1 MKALKERIIRE
12 FEKVSSKE
20 KAKDYK
26 KFYKTGKGEYGE
38 GDVFIGVTVPEVRK
52 LCKKFLE
59 EVTLKDL
66 GFFIS
71 NKIHEY
77 RLFALLTLT
86 YMYEKV
92 AKEKNL
98 EERKK
103 RQGEI
108 FDYYIK
114 NRQHINNWDLV
125 DASAYKI
132 VGEYLK
138 ERDRSVL
145 YDLIKSDSI
154 WDQRIAIISTFAFIK
169 NHDFKE
175 ILKFGEL
182 LLNHEHHLIH
192 KALGWMLRE
201 VGKRDIAALR
211 KFLNRY
217 ATRMPRTML
226 RYSIEKLGKEERQYY
241 MSL

>member
-1 MKALKERIIRE
+1 MKPLKERIVQE
-12 FEKVSSKE
+12 FERLSSKE

-26 KFYKTGKGEYGE
+26 RFFKTRKGEYGE
-38 GDVFIGVTVPEVRK
+38 GDVFIGVPVPEVRK
-52 LCKKFLE
+52 LCKKYLE
-59 EVTLKDL
+59 VISLMDL
-66 GFFIS
+66 DFFIS

-86 YMYEKV
+86 YMYKKEAKGKNMGEREK
-92 AKEKNL
+92 KQ
-98 EERKK
+98 
-103 RQGEI
+103 RQI

-114 NRQHINNWDLV
+114 NRQYINNWDLV

-138 ERDRSVL
+138 ERDRSIL
-145 YDLIKSDSI
+145 YDLIKSSSV
-154 WDQRIAIISTFAFIK
+154 WDQRIAIVSTFSFIK
-169 NHDFKE
+169 DGDFKE
-175 ILKFGEL
+175 ILRFSEL

-201 VGKRDIAALR
+201 VGKRDLAVLR
-211 KFLNRY
+211 EFLNRY
-217 ATRMPRTML
+217 ANSMPRTML
-226 RYSIEKLGKEERQYY
+226 RYSIEKLGEEERQHY